1 MNKLGAVMAACCCSV
16 LMMGMAP
23 VTVDEAFPSYQ
34 RARGV
39 SGSLKSMG
47 SDTMNNV
54 MAQLAAVFNRFY
66 PNVQIEI
73 EGKGSST
80 APPALMENQAQFGPM
95 SRPMRS
101 SEIDE
106 FERRFGFPP
115 TLLRVG
121 IDCLAVY
128 VHRDNPVREI
138 SMEQITRAFSVRGP
152 DMTWG
157 DLGVDEPGWAD
168 RPLSLYGRNSASGT
182 YDFFKQF
189 ALGGADFKSSV
200 KEQPGSSGVV
210 QAVGRDRYAIGYSGI
225 GYKTAAVRAVPI
237 VVDGHA
243 AASPDYQSAT
253 SGQYPLARF
262 LLVYVNFD
270 ERQGLD
276 PLRREFIR
284 MVYSRQGQEAII
296 REGYY
301 PVGPETAR
309 EDLRKVGIEPS
320 F

>member
-1 MNKLGAVMAACCCSV
+1 MNKLGAVMAACCCGV
-16 LMMGMAP
+16 FMMGMAP
-23 VTVDEAFPSYQ
+23 VTVDESYPSYQ

-66 PNVQIEI
+66 PNVKIEI
-73 EGKGSST
+73 EGKGTST

-106 FERRFGFPP
+106 FERRFGYPP
-115 TLLRVG
+115 TQLRVG

-128 VHRDNPVREI
+128 VHRDNPIAEI
-138 SMEQITRAFSVRGP
+138 SIEQITRVFSVRGP

-157 DLGVDEPGWAD
+157 DLGVTEQGWAD
-168 RPLSLYGRNSASGT
+168 RPVSLYGRNSSSGT
-182 YDFFKQF
+182 YDFFKQY
-189 ALGGADFKSSV
+189 ALGGADYKSSV

-225 GYKTAAVRAVPI
+225 GYMTASVRAVPI
-237 VVDGHA
+237 AVEGYDA
-243 AASPDYQSAT
+243 AAPDLEAAL
-253 SGQYPLARF
+253 SGEYPLARF
-262 LLVYVNFD
+262 LLVYVNYD

-276 PLRREFIR
+276 PLRREFLR
-284 MVYSRQGQEAII
+284 MVYSRQGQEAIL

-301 PVGPETAR
+301 PVRPDTAR
-309 EDLRKVGIEPS
+309 EDMRKVGIEPS